1 MKRVFDWLTCI
12 LAVSVADPGDRTVS
26 LMSYNTGLT
35 SRIPYYKERSQYI
48 AEKVSQSNPDFIC
61 LQEVWHYRDLYKIVK
76 ENSATYPYSFSAI
89 HNDTTSLLNS
99 NGLHWPPCARSDVIK
114 MFFKMWWYG
123 CRALKSEIA
132 RLDCVTEK
140 AGFMDLPQQCITCI
154 TMSSFTAQ
162 TAFSDCLGAVEN
174 QMNVPGLLVLSK
186 MKLRQ
191 HKMVYFRPN
200 VKQILPRGYLMV
212 EVLGLGTVACT
223 HTTADLGKIYYE
235 PNLKSKFHSWKEE
248 NMKDARI
255 LMKDLSPFTSSVI
268 MGDLNSS
275 PSIPGKQIQGDFE
288 DTLELFKTGNYSTP
302 YIDLYGLCTF
312 CSGNNLVPYKTDWI
326 LDHILI
332 RGQRAEQAQ
341 RVMDEVITDLAVY
354 PSDHYGIQVRVSL
367 AGQRPGL

>member
-1 MKRVFDWLTCI
+1 MKRVFDWMICVF
-12 LAVSVADPGDRTVS
+12 AVSVADPGERRVK

-48 AEKVSQSNPDFIC
+48 AEKVSQSKPDFIC
-61 LQEVWHYRDLYKIVK
+61 LQEVWHYRDLFKIVK

-89 HNDTTSLLNS
+89 HNDTTGLLNS
-99 NGLHWPPCARSDVIK
+99 NGLHWPACARSDVIQ

-123 CRALKSEIA
+123 CMSLKGEIA
-132 RLDCVTEK
+132 RLNCVTEK
-140 AGFMDLPQQCITCI
+140 AGFMDLRQPCITCI
-154 TMSSFTAQ
+154 TMSSFTAR

-186 MKLRQ
+186 RKLRH

-212 EVLGLGTVACT
+212 EVWGLGMVACT

-255 LMKDLSPFTSSVI
+255 LMRDLSSFASSII
-268 MGDLNSS
+268 MGDLNTS
-275 PSIPGKQIQGDFE
+275 PSIPSKQIQGDFE
-288 DTLELFKTGNYSTP
+288 ETLELFKSANYSTP
-302 YIDLYGLCTF
+302 YIDLCGLCTF

-326 LDHILI
+326 LDHILL
-332 RGQRAEQAQ
+332 RGPRAEQAQ
-341 RVMDEVITDLAVY
+341 RVMEHLLPDQSVS
-354 PSDHYGIQVRVSL
+354 PSDHYGIQVVVSV
-367 AGQRPGL
+367 ADKGPGL